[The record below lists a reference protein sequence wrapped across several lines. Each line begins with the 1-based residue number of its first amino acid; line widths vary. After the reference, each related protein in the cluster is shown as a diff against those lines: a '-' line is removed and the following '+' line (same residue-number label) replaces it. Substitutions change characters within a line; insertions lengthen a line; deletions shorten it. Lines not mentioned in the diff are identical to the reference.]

1 MVWYNMKIQGSL
13 FKIINFKEVTREYWT
28 KYESFWPQ
36 KYVWLNKSN
45 THKTN
50 PDWNIFIE

>member
-1 MVWYNMKIQGSL
+1 MKIQGSL
-13 FKIINFKEVTREYWT
+13 FKIINFKEVTTEHWT

-36 KYVWLNKSN
+36 KYVWLDKSN